1 MKISASEIGLSRA
14 ALTLNC
20 LADGDTAGGA
30 RWDAR
35 IPLSLDGPLMGEGW
49 GRG

>member
-14 ALTLNC
+14 ALTLNR
-20 LADGDTAGGA
+20 LADGDTAGAA

-35 IPLSLDGPLMGEGW
+35 IPLSLDGRGAGE
-49 GRG
+49 RVSV